1 MRLSLYM
8 PVFVLFDTR
17 FLSLVSG
24 NEGGGGS
31 RGGLQASLPK
41 KHSRL
46 RGVTKVEAGYKH
58 HTPKT
63 FLYIIVGWI
72 GVIKKKGGGG
82 GELSKPYPY
91 IILGWI
97 GESKGLGGGGGGSNQ
112 HYTPK
117 SF

>member
-1 MRLSLYM
+1 MRLSLDM

-31 RGGLQASLPK
+31 RGGLRASLPK

-46 RGVTKVEAGYKH
+46 RGVTKVEAGYQH

-63 FLYIIVGWI
+63 FLYIIVDWI
-72 GVIKKKGGGG
+72 GVIQKKGGGG
-82 GELSKPYPY
+82 SYLNHI

-97 GESKGLGGGGGGSNQ
+97 GESKGLRWGQ
-112 HYTPK
+112 QPALYP
-117 SF
+117 